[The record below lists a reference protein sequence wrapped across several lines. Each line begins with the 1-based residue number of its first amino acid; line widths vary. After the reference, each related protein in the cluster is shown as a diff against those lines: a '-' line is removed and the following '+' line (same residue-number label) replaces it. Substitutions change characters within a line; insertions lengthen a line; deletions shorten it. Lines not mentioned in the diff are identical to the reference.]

1 MIFTRHPSRI
11 LLLAL
16 ASVGMNAALAQSHNN
31 HDGHGASA
39 SPAAITTMDAMDGDT
54 SGSPAPMN
62 HGAMNHGS
70 MKMDSGS
77 AAPADARDPHGY
89 SNGYTLD
96 TGPYARKDI
105 SALMMS
111 DMHSFGS
118 FLRVGRDSGNFC
130 KNDSKFMI

>member
-16 ASVGMNAALAQSHNN
+16 ASVSMNAAQAQSHTSHDS

-39 SPAAITTMDAMDGDT
+39 SPASITTMDAVDVMDDHT

-62 HGAMNHGS
+62 HGAMDHGS

-77 AAPADARDPHGY
+77 AAPADTRDPHGY
-89 SNGYTLD
+89 SNGLQ
-96 TGPYARKDI
+96 YAET
-105 SALMMS
+105 
-111 DMHSFGS
+111 
-118 FLRVGRDSGNFC
+118 C
-130 KNDSKFMI
+130 FMIHFLSFATAQEHS